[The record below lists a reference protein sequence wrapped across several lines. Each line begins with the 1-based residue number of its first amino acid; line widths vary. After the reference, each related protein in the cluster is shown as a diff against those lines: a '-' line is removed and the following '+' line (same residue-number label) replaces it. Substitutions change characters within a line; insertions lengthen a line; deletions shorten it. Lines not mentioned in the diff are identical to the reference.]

1 MRCDVCQTNEASVF
15 LTQIVAGKMQKV
27 NLCADCAKAK
37 GVDDPAGFALT
48 DLLMGMG
55 STAELEKPAPL
66 GGSAGLS
73 VTVSASGA
81 GEGGGVLLRCPTCG
95 FTQADFKKTQRMGCS
110 DCYETFGELIAGPL
124 KQNHK
129 GTHHTGKAPARQFR
143 RAELGERMKTLQGDL
158 SRAVKE
164 EDYEGAAQL
173 RDAIRRLEDQLK
185 APA

>member
-55 STAELEKPAPL
+55 STAELEKPSPMS
-66 GGSAGLS
+66 GSGMA
-73 VTVSASGA
+73 VTVSASG
-81 GEGGGVLLRCPTCG
+81 GEGGALLRCPTCG

-110 DCYETFGELIAGPL
+110 DCYETFGDLIAGPL

-185 APA
+185 TPA

>member
-1 MRCDVCQTNEASVF
+1 
-15 LTQIVAGKMQKV
+15 
-27 NLCADCAKAK
+27 
-37 GVDDPAGFALT
+37 
-48 DLLMGMG
+48 
-55 STAELEKPAPL
+55 
-66 GGSAGLS
+66 
-73 VTVSASGA
+73 
-81 GEGGGVLLRCPTCG
+81 
-95 FTQADFKKTQRMGCS
+95 MGCS
-110 DCYETFGELIAGPL
+110 DCYETFGDLIAGPL

-129 GTHHTGKAPARQFR
+129 GTNHTGKAPARQFR